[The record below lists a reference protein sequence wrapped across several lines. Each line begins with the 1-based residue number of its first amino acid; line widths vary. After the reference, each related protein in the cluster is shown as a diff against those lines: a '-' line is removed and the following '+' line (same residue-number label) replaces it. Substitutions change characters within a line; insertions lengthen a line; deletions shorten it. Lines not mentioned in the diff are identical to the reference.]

1 MRISELSRRSGV
13 SVPTIKYYIREEL
26 LPGGRLTSPNQADY
40 DEQHLR
46 RLRLIRALIGV
57 RGLSVDATRQVLSA
71 LAEQQSSQHIVL
83 GLALG
88 VIPAAG
94 PDRAAAEREPTEHEP
109 TKQDGAVDALMREL
123 GWRVYDGSPARAVL
137 ADTLASLQ
145 EFGVALDWT
154 GLLPYA
160 RLAEQ
165 TARLDLD
172 ALEGAPDPLEM
183 AERAVVLTALL
194 EPALLALRRLAQE
207 DESARRHG
215 G

>member
-1 MRISELSRRSGV
+1 MRISELSRQSGL

-26 LPGGRLTSPNQADY
+26 LPAGRLTSPNQADY

-57 RGLSVDATRQVLSA
+57 RGLSVEATRQVLGA
-71 LAEQQSSQHIVL
+71 LAQQQATPHLVL

-88 VIPAAG
+88 VIPPADQAAT
-94 PDRAAAEREPTEHEP
+94 PAQEVPFQEPRE
-109 TKQDGAVDALMREL
+109 QDHAVEALVREL
-123 GWRVYDGSPARAVL
+123 GWQVYEGSPARAVL

-145 EFGVALDWT
+145 DFGVALDWT

-183 AERAVVLTALL
+183 AERAVVLTRLL

-207 DESARRHG
+207 SESARRHSD
-215 G
+215 

>member
-26 LPGGRLTSPNQADY
+26 LPAGRLTSPNQADY

-57 RGLSVDATRQVLSA
+57 RGLSVDATRQVLGA
-71 LAEQQSSQHIVL
+71 LAEQQASPHLVL

-88 VIPAAG
+88 VIPPAEG
-94 PDRAAAEREPTEHEP
+94 EGTAAEAPTE
-109 TKQDGAVDALMREL
+109 QDGAVDALVREL
-123 GWRVYDGSPARAVL
+123 GWQVYEGSPARAEL
-137 ADTLASLQ
+137 ARTMAGLR

-183 AERAVVLTALL
+183 AERAVVLTTLL
-194 EPALLALRRLAQE
+194 EPALMALRRLAQE

>member
-26 LPGGRLTSPNQADY
+26 LPAGRLTSPNQADY

-57 RGLSVDATRQVLSA
+57 RGLSVDATRQVLGA
-71 LAEQQSSQHIVL
+71 LAEQQASPHLVL

-88 VIPAAG
+88 VIPAATA
-94 PDRAAAEREPTEHEP
+94 DEAREEPTE
-109 TKQDGAVDALMREL
+109 QDGAVDALVREL
-123 GWRVYDGSPARAVL
+123 GWQVYEGSPARAVL
-137 ADTLASLQ
+137 ARTLVGLQ
-145 EFGVALDWT
+145 EFGVALDWSV
-154 GLLPYA
+154 LLPYA

-183 AERAVVLTALL
+183 AERAVVLTTLL
-194 EPALLALRRLAQE
+194 EPALMALRRLAQE